1 MSKILNN
8 QIYII
13 IYGGI
18 IMYSL
23 IIIIQMFLYNYSNKY
38 IYNKNNIDLYWIITN
53 CTIIIIITTI
63 NHIINKIG
71 IYNMIEYNINYWLI
85 GTGLGL
91 YLSPFIVYGYKLFIY
106 CIDYNI
112 YQLNINNNNKYNNI
126 HTIYY
131 GSNYNLYKIF
141 I

>member
-1 MSKILNN
+1 MNRVYKKGIIIIINIIYYIQLSKILNN

-23 IIIIQMFLYNYSNKY
+23 IIIIQMFLYNYSNKIYIEVEINKY

-91 YLSPFIVYGYKLFIY
+91 YLSPFIDLA
-106 CIDYNI
+106 
-112 YQLNINNNNKYNNI
+112 Q
-126 HTIYY
+126 
-131 GSNYNLYKIF
+131 
-141 I
+141 